1 MTRTARTRNIR
12 HPCPPPEYREAR
24 KNEHRLIAVAF
35 ALSATIAG
43 CQINNNQT
51 DHQRDSK
58 VYSVSTGNL
67 LASSPPSTSGNP
79 KESPTTP
86 TNNNAGQ
93 IIAMIGNALASPFV
107 YVGQQMDYAS
117 GHTPKQA
124 VAQMENAS
132 NADWRRIGI
141 TDLVTSWDY
150 ARKPPYTTRYQQ
162 IAKNDPDYTVR
173 AAAIRALN
181 ISRDQSA
188 TPIFITALDDESELV
203 RLEAAKALANVPDP
217 AAIPALM
224 RRLNGQIQV
233 TVDGRPETVEEGKDV
248 RIACA
253 DALRHYRTLDVART
267 LVSYLGER
275 DFGVAWQSLQSLKT
289 ITGRDMEYNQGAWL
303 QYLSGPEKP
312 FG

>member
-1 MTRTARTRNIR
+1 
-12 HPCPPPEYREAR
+12 
-24 KNEHRLIAVAF
+24 
-35 ALSATIAG
+35 
-43 CQINNNQT
+43 
-51 DHQRDSK
+51 
-58 VYSVSTGNL
+58 
-67 LASSPPSTSGNP
+67 
-79 KESPTTP
+79 
-86 TNNNAGQ
+86 
-93 IIAMIGNALASPFV
+93 MIGNAIASPFV

-141 TDLVTSWDY
+141 IDLVTSWDY

-203 RLEAAKALANVPDP
+203 RLEAAKALVNIPDP
-217 AAIPALM
+217 AAIPPLM

-267 LVSYLGER
+267 LVSYLSER

-289 ITGRDMEYNQGAWL
+289 ITGRDMAYNQGAWL
-303 QYLSGPEKP
+303 RYLSGPEKP